1 MCLKLGIVQLFR
13 WFGDLLVLRQ
23 QFVSTGYLR
32 ETLGLNATQVLAIT
46 QPQNLMRQR
55 AVALGEKVIA
65 EGHALD
71 RLFASAKASPKS
83 VTRHSVEI
91 GRLCGE
97 LRAVRLQ
104 AHLKVKAI
112 LSPRQVAV
120 NDRLRGNSGEAGHA
134 AGQIHDGKSHGG
146 HRSPCGA

>member
-1 MCLKLGIVQLFR
+1 MIF
-13 WFGDLLVLRQ
+13 WFLAAVC
-23 QFVSTGYLR
+23 FHGYLR

-46 QPQNLMRQR
+46 QAQNLMRQR

-83 VTRHSVEI
+83 

-112 LSPRQVAV
+112 LSPA
-120 NDRLRGNSGEAGHA
+120 
-134 AGQIHDGKSHGG
+134 
-146 HRSPCGA
+146 RSR